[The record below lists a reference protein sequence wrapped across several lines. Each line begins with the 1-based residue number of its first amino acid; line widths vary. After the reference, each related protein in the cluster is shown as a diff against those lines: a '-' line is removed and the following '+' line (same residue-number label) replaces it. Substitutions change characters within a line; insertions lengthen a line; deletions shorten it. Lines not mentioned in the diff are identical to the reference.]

1 MYEPAIAVLSL
12 LLCACAGEPDA
23 APTDG
28 PVSDAGE
35 PGDPGSA
42 LDAGAGEPDTE
53 PGVDPGDAGTSGD
66 LPEPDSGPCDPWCG
80 EDECGDDDCS
90 GSCGLCDDGNVCTN
104 DTCVE
109 GEFEF
114 NHLLC

>member
-53 PGVDPGDAGTSGD
+53 PGADRASVVGSLRDQARLARDVTAAR
-66 LPEPDSGPCDPWCG
+66 G
-80 EDECGDDDCS
+80 ERHWLEQ
-90 GSCGLCDDGNVCTN
+90 V
-104 DTCVE
+104 
-109 GEFEF
+109 
-114 NHLLC
+114 